1 MTIDLAE
8 AYYAVAA
15 DMQER
20 GEMTLRAADMLFG
33 VADQMSAARIRQK
46 GMQQDQD
53 RAAFT
58 GTASRDVPEHE

>member
-20 GEMTLRAADMLFG
+20 GEMTLRAANMLFG

-46 GMQQDQD
+46 GMQQDQA
-53 RAAFT
+53 RFT